1 MTSPGRTRAHTNG
14 KRQLIGARF
23 FQRLRGHNE
32 TKFGAARQAPQR
44 NTDFRTGQ
52 RTAQTDMALV

>member
-1 MTSPGRTRAHTNG
+1 MTSPGRTRAHTDA
-14 KRQLIGARF
+14 RQLIGASF

-44 NTDFRTGQ
+44 NTDLRTGQ
-52 RTAQTDMALV
+52 RTAQTAMTLA

>member
-1 MTSPGRTRAHTNG
+1 MTASGRTRAHTDA
-14 KRQLIGARF
+14 RQLLGARF

>member
-1 MTSPGRTRAHTNG
+1 MNSPGRTRAHTDA
-14 KRQLIGARF
+14 RQLLGASF

-32 TKFGAARQAPQR
+32 TKFGAARQALQR